1 MGDLAF
7 MLRGV
12 SQASTTMRGSGEMTS
27 CLHVRKL
34 GKLDG
39 EPGRVWIRFFDKAGN
54 QFMNLGLLGKTAIV
68 LGASKG
74 IGRACAHA
82 LAMEGCSLALAA
94 RNAESL
100 GDEAAAIA
108 EKWPVRVFH
117 RSCDVTRD
125 ADRGVF
131 LAEAAKQFERVD
143 ILVNNCEG
151 PKTGTLKDLRDPKD
165 WQDAIERS
173 LLQAVKWTRDVI
185 PHMKGWGRI
194 VNIVSTSVKQ
204 PIEGLLLSNT
214 MRPGVIGFSKSIA
227 RELAAEGITIN
238 SVLPGRIRT
247 ARTTELAR
255 ARAEKEGRPVESVLQ
270 ERLRDIPAGRL
281 GEPDEIGA
289 LVAFLCS
296 QQAGYITG
304 TTVTID
310 GGLTRTLL

>member
-1 MGDLAF
+1 MD
-7 MLRGV
+7 
-12 SQASTTMRGSGEMTS
+12 
-27 CLHVRKL
+27 
-34 GKLDG
+34 
-39 EPGRVWIRFFDKAGN
+39 
-54 QFMNLGLLGKTAIV
+54 LGLLGKKAIV

-82 LAMEGCSLALAA
+82 LAAEGCWLALAA
-94 RNAESL
+94 RNAKSL

-108 EKWPVRVFH
+108 GKTRSLIVH
-117 RSCDVTRD
+117 RPCDVIRD
-125 ADRGVF
+125 ADRGEF
-131 LAEAAKQFERVD
+131 LEEVVKRFGRVD

-151 PKTGTLKDLRDPKD
+151 PKPGGLEDKLDAQD
-165 WQDAIERS
+165 WQDALERS
-173 LLQAVKWTRDVI
+173 LLQTVKWTMGVI

-194 VNIVSTSVKQ
+194 VNIVSTSVTQ
-204 PIEGLLLSNT
+204 PIDGLLLSNT

-227 RELAAEGITIN
+227 RELAREGITIN

-247 ARTTELAR
+247 ARTTELAQ
-255 ARAEKEGRPVESVLQ
+255 ARAEKEDVPIETVLN

-281 GEPDEIGA
+281 GEPEEIGA

-310 GGLTRTLL
+310 GGMTRSIL